1 MKCFMYCEWI
11 DETRVRKS
19 MPDCVVIDTVTLP
32 DHKLVFTTYV
42 EDEDKT
48 ERGSGCHMVPSP
60 GDQVLG
66 LLVELNDE
74 EVAIAAGL
82 SRVDQG
88 RYTPQNYTV
97 IDSQG
102 NAHDSVAYVI
112 KHPLGPSKPS
122 DEYRDHMVV
131 GGRNMGLPEEYI
143 AMIESL

>member
-11 DETRVRKS
+11 DETRVRRS

-48 ERGSGCHMVPSP
+48 ERGSGCHMVPSV
-60 GDQVLG
+60 GDEVLG

-82 SRVDQG
+82 SRVEHG
-88 RYTPQNYTV
+88 RYIAQNYTV
-97 IDSQG
+97 IDSRG
-102 NAHDSVAYVI
+102 NEHDSVAYVI
-112 KHPLGPSKPS
+112 KHPLGLSS
-122 DEYRDHMVV
+122 CLC
-131 GGRNMGLPEEYI
+131 MGLGHRLEVGVD
-143 AMIESL
+143 SLGVDEG